1 MNKRCLIC
9 YGETES
15 EDYHP
20 RCAFKFFQRWQI
32 PELPYTE
39 ETMNKLARQIIKSHA
54 TITGV
59 QEKIS
64 LDIDKQQGSN
74 RLTIAGLWGRFI
86 LKPPTIKYSEMP
98 EVEHLSMRIAHELGI
113 TVVPHALI
121 KMTDGKLAY
130 ISRRIDRPRKGSKLQ
145 MEDMCQL
152 TLRFTEDKYKSSMEN
167 IAKAIKNFSSA
178 PMLDVVNFFEITV
191 FSFLIGNA
199 DMHLKNFSLMWKD
212 TDHVALSPAYDM
224 LSTRLLISEKDDP
237 EEMALTLNGKKNKIF
252 KKDFFAFGTNIG
264 LNEKQI
270 ENAMAKFPPKTELIY
285 EIANKS
291 FVSDDLKNKFTELIK
306 ERIKRLT

>member
-9 YGETES
+9 YGDSGE

-20 RCAFKFFQRWQI
+20 RCAFKFFQRRQI
-32 PELPYTE
+32 LELPYTE
-39 ETMNKLARQIIKSHA
+39 EAINKLARQIIKSHA
-54 TITGV
+54 TIAGV

-74 RLTIAGLWGRFI
+74 RLTIVGLWGRFI
-86 LKPPTIKYSEMP
+86 LKPPTIKYPEMP

-121 KMTDGKLAY
+121 KMADGRLAY
-130 ISRRIDRPRKGSKLQ
+130 ISRRIDRPRNKIKLQ

-152 TLRFTEDKYKSSMEN
+152 TSRLTEDKYKSSMEN
-167 IAKAIKNFSSA
+167 IAKAIKEFSSI
-178 PMLDVVNFFEITV
+178 PMLDVVNFFEITI

-199 DMHLKNFSLMWKD
+199 DMHLKNFSLLWKD
-212 TDHVALSPAYDM
+212 TEHVLLSPAYDM

-237 EEMALTLNGKKNKIF
+237 EEMALTLNGKKNKIS
-252 KKDFFAFGTNIG
+252 KEDLFAFGANIG
-264 LNEKQI
+264 LNKRQI
-270 ENAMAKFPPKTELIY
+270 ENAMAKFLPKTELICA
-285 EIANKS
+285 IINRS
-291 FVSDDLKNKFTELIK
+291 FMSDDLKNKFKALIK
-306 ERIKRLT
+306 ERAKRLT